1 MTESPEPFLLK
12 RGEWMM
18 NSALRSIV
26 LSQMHDANSGYGWTS
41 DGALK
46 RSQGTREVPPLRLQD
61 R

>member
-1 MTESPEPFLLK
+1 
-12 RGEWMM
+12 MM